1 MRGDSGRQVMH
12 TTIPCMLTASD
23 PLLFGVRAGD
33 AQVNGRGPFAF
44 VLNLGA
50 MQTLSAAEL
59 RLS

>member
-1 MRGDSGRQVMH
+1 MH